1 MPSAGVRPANA
12 RGSGG
17 VASLSAA
24 SSDRRARI
32 RPVAV
37 LPRALFAATVAPEG
51 KVFER
56 VCENCGQTFQAKR
69 ATAKTCRAKCRRE
82 LYRRRHGAD

>member
-37 LPRALFAATVAPEG
+37 LPRHLFAATVAPEG
-51 KVFER
+51 IVYER
-56 VCENCGQTFQAKR
+56 TCENCGRTFQAKR
-69 ATAKTCRAKCRRE
+69 KTAKTCRPRCRRA
-82 LYRRRHGAD
+82 LFDRRHGSD